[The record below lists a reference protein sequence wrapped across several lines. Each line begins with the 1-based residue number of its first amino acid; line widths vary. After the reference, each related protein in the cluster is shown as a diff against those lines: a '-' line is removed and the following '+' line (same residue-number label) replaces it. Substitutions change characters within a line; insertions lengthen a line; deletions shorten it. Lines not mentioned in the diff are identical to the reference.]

1 MITKPLLAVQAD
13 LAQINYPVIGT
24 PKLDG
29 IRCLI
34 SGDKAVSR
42 NWKPIPNQH
51 VRDVLY
57 GLPDGLDGELM
68 LKNTKASFQEITSA
82 VMSFEGEP
90 AFKYHVF
97 DFVPDSYALQE
108 PYQSRLL
115 KLKRIVE
122 TESDFPLVYVP
133 TCLIENESE
142 LLQFEKMNLDFGFE
156 GIMIRDP
163 FGKYK
168 CGRSTVKEGI
178 LLKIKRFEDSEAEI
192 IALIKRQK
200 NNNEQTRDELGRA
213 KRSTAKAG
221 KVNLEDLGAF
231 IVKDLKTDIEFQIGS
246 GLNDQIRADVWKDR
260 MGTIGRIIKY
270 KYQPTGVKEAPRFPV
285 FLGFRDSADL

>member
-13 LAQINYPVIGT
+13 LDKIKYPVLAS

-34 SGDKAVSR
+34 INGIPVSR
-42 NWKPIPNQH
+42 NFKPIPNKYI
-51 VRDVLY
+51 RETLT
-57 GLPDGLDGELM
+57 GFPDGFDGEIMLM
-68 LKNTKASFQEITSA
+68 DKKASFQEITSA
-82 VMSFEGEP
+82 VMSFEGKP
-90 AFKYHVF
+90 NFRYCVF
-97 DFVPDSYALQE
+97 DYVKDDLNKPFKL
-108 PYQSRLL
+108 RLL
-115 KLKRIVE
+115 DLFDHRRPDILRGGQPELIQQELITNDEGVLAYE
-122 TESDFPLVYVP
+122 TR
-133 TCLIENESE
+133 CLA
-142 LLQFEKMNLDFGFE
+142 QGFE
-156 GIMIRDP
+156 GIMLRDP
-163 FGKYK
+163 DGSYK